1 MSEYFCARR
10 HPQIGFLVRFGLLQN
25 GYLEIDHAKWFLIF
39 QTAQGP
45 RNLFLVY
52 KLGLKKWLK
61 RAFENHFDEKKINRI
76 LTNFQHLFCSEKAY
90 PRPGTL

>member
-1 MSEYFCARR
+1 MPDGILKLGSWC
-10 HPQIGFLVRFGLLQN
+10 ILGLLQN

-45 RNLFLVY
+45 SELFLVY

-61 RAFENHFDEKKINRI
+61 RAFENHFDEKNKINPV
-76 LTNFQHLFCSEKAY
+76 LTNFQHLFCNEKAY

>member
-1 MSEYFCARR
+1 MPDGVLKLGSWCV
-10 HPQIGFLVRFGLLQN
+10 LGLLQN
-25 GYLEIDHAKWFLIF
+25 GYIEIDHANRFWIF

-45 RNLFLVY
+45 RSLFLVY

-61 RAFENHFDEKKINRI
+61 TAFENHFDEKKINPV
-76 LTNFQHLFCSEKAY
+76 LTNVQHSFCSEKAY

>member
-1 MSEYFCARR
+1 MLDGILKLGSWC
-10 HPQIGFLVRFGLLQN
+10 ILGLLQN

-45 RNLFLVY
+45 RSLFLVY
-52 KLGLKKWLK
+52 KLGLQKWLK
-61 RAFENHFDEKKINRI
+61 RTFENHFDEKNKINPVLI
-76 LTNFQHLFCSEKAY
+76 NFQYLFSSEKAY